1 MRQKDPQKT
10 AAIFNGLL
18 KVLQEDGTAGLQMS
32 KIAASAGLATGT
44 LYLYFESKEQLIR
57 AALPY
62 FGSALYKDWQP
73 KVNEKVAYEAQIRG
87 LWLSYLHFLEQN
99 PSFFL
104 IAELLSPA
112 ERNELESAFL
122 QPLQQLLATGL
133 KRNQL
138 KKVSLYTLTIAI
150 YGILV
155 AFYRHQ
161 NDDPSTRLTFQA
173 HHLWAISWDAIRK

>member
-1 MRQKDPQKT
+1 MRQKDTRKT
-10 AAIFNGLL
+10 AAFFKGLL
-18 KVLQEDGTAGLQMS
+18 QVLQVDGAAGLQMA
-32 KIAASAGLATGT
+32 KIAARAGMATGT
-44 LYLYFESKEQLIR
+44 LYLYFNNKEQLLR

-62 FGSALYKDWQP
+62 FGSTIYEDWQP
-73 KVNEKVAYEAQIRG
+73 KVNEEVAYEAQIRG

-104 IAELLSPA
+104 LAELLSPA

-133 KRNQL
+133 KKGQL
-138 KKVSLYTLTIAI
+138 KNVPLYTLTTTI
-150 YGILV
+150 YGILL
-155 AFYRHQ
+155 AFFRHQ
-161 NDDPSTRLTFQA
+161 NEDPNSRLTFQA